1 LEAAPVNCTGADG
14 VGVYWTPAYV
24 LVVTA
29 QELQNGLFAAGVVY
43 RIDGV
48 MVGVY

>member
-1 LEAAPVNCTGADG
+1 MNCTGPDG
-14 VGVYWTPAYV
+14 VGVFWAPAYV

-43 RIDGV
+43 TIDGV
-48 MVGVY
+48 TVGVY